1 MTHTVTSVDT
11 LDLEIA
17 VAYIGLGVA
26 RSAEAHCPSAENARR
41 VAEATAAVDAL
52 LDQRLAA
59 A

>member
-1 MTHTVTSVDT
+1 MTRTVTSIDD

-17 VAYIGLGVA
+17 VAYVALGVA
-26 RSAEAHCPSAENARR
+26 RSSEVHCPSAENVRR

-52 LDQRLAA
+52 LDLRLAA